1 MNQIHLACDAI
12 EFGLYS
18 CPLIREAWKTAGEGG
33 SGVGNAYDR
42 LTGFFPIQR
51 GLTMLLVTFCD
62 RNQLLLD
69 GHLGGLWENMLF
81 IFRLPP
87 LFVIKFNLGICTFTI
102 LPSSFKVEVFVTMA
116 TRATLKLTRKA

>member
-1 MNQIHLACDAI
+1 M
-12 EFGLYS
+12 
-18 CPLIREAWKTAGEGG
+18 
-33 SGVGNAYDR
+33 GNAYDR
-42 LTGFFPIQR
+42 LRDLSRSR

-69 GHLGGLWENMLF
+69 GPLGGLLCLKVLAKRLWGNMLF
-81 IFRLPP
+81 IFGIPA
-87 LFVIKFNLGICTFTI
+87 LFVIKLNFICTFTV

>member
-1 MNQIHLACDAI
+1 
-12 EFGLYS
+12 
-18 CPLIREAWKTAGEGG
+18 
-33 SGVGNAYDR
+33 
-42 LTGFFPIQR
+42 
-51 GLTMLLVTFCD
+51 MLLVTFCD

-69 GHLGGLWENMLF
+69 GHLGGLLCLRVLAKRLWGNMLF

-87 LFVIKFNLGICTFTI
+87 LFVTKLNLGICTFTI